1 MSHILKL
8 RSHAMNLNLYLQYL
22 DGQTG
27 SGKTHTMLGYDLWAT
42 AGGAE
47 SADPSSPVL
56 AADDESSFGIL
67 PRAMMHLFN
76 TLDLSVCTMTAS
88 YLELYND
95 IKLYDLLRP
104 IEAEPASLDIRES
117 RKGEI
122 VVPDLAE
129 VRVTSLSEVLSVL
142 WTGARVR
149 KVAATDMNDYS
160 SRSHTVFIL
169 RLTRFDPQKR
179 TIISSKM
186 SFVDLAGSEKWRS
199 SQLALM
205 SPERVREL
213 TSINR
218 SLSALGNC
226 VSALL
231 QKNRSH
237 VPYRDSKLTRLLQDS
252 LGGNTLSLFVVTL
265 SPDIENVEETVSTLQ
280 FADRAMKVQII
291 ATKNEVVADSSAS
304 LKAEIRNL
312 KSLICTLLRDNSSQG
327 QGGGT
332 IDVDELFARAMGNV
346 SKGGDAGTDNSP
358 AKNAMSMEEDYT
370 KLMEQFRCCQEQLQI
385 ALDENRSLLTILESN
400 YRSVSSLEHPSNDGS
415 DPPPPPTEAPVGSPV
430 AIAVEMSP
438 ELRLQLLAA
447 RASELERRERVL
459 VQVEAAQEERWAL
472 LTDYHTWLQSQAR
485 FLESDAIAA
494 DAAGVPVSD
503 VYRRVQLMEGSVL
516 VQADE
521 LRRAKALFIKVGNTL

>member
-1 MSHILKL
+1 
-8 RSHAMNLNLYLQYL
+8 
-22 DGQTG
+22 
-27 SGKTHTMLGYDLWAT
+27 MLGYDLWAC
-42 AGGAE
+42 AGAVEEVDGD
-47 SADPSSPVL
+47 SAFVRTPVL
-56 AADDESSFGIL
+56 ATEESSFGIL

-76 TLDLSVCTMTAS
+76 HLDLSVCTLTVS

-104 IEAEPASLDIRES
+104 LDAEPRSLDIRES
-117 RKGEI
+117 RRGEI
-122 VVPDLAE
+122 LVPDL
-129 VRVTSLSEVLSVL
+129 SEVQVNSLPEVLGVL
-142 WTGARVR
+142 WAGARVR

-160 SRSHTVFIL
+160 SRSHTVFLL
-169 RLTRFDPQKR
+169 RTTRFDPQKQ
-179 TIISSKM
+179 TIVSSKI

-205 SPERVREL
+205 APERVREL

-265 SPDIENVEETVSTLQ
+265 SPSIENAEETLSTLQ
-280 FADRAMKVQII
+280 FADRAMKVQIV
-291 ATKNEVVADSSAS
+291 ATKNEINIDSSAS

-312 KSLICTLLRDNSSQG
+312 KALVCSLLKENIAPGCE
-327 QGGGT
+327 
-332 IDVDELFARAMGNV
+332 IDIDLVLARAVANAAGFGDETNDSGVRSRGV
-346 SKGGDAGTDNSP
+346 ST
-358 AKNAMSMEEDYT
+358 EEEYLR
-370 KLMEQFRCCQEQLQI
+370 LMDQYRCCQEQLQI
-385 ALDENRSLLTILESN
+385 ALEENRSLLTILESN
-400 YRSVSSLEHPSNDGS
+400 YKSDVAYNNCTSDGVALSLLAPPSEAEEFAAASPLGSASISV
-415 DPPPPPTEAPVGSPV
+415 
-430 AIAVEMSP
+430 SP
-438 ELRLQLLAA
+438 ELRAQLLAS
-447 RASELERRERVL
+447 RASELDRRERAL
-459 VQVEAAQEERWAL
+459 AQVEAAQEERWVL
-472 LTDYHTWLQSQAR
+472 LTDYHSWLQAQTR
-485 FLESDAIAA
+485 FLETDSMAA

-521 LRRAKALFIKVGNTL
+521 LRRAKALFVKVCNIDHVVTYLAHVILDACY